1 MEWVSCGNVPHKKM
15 LSTFS
20 WNSCSMYF
28 LTQHVLSHVA
38 CNLLLKQIS
47 PATCSRTFCV
57 ESNKVPSDK
66 THKSQVRRR
75 GRAEMRVPISS
86 HVAQDSFQCPT
97 RITAG
102 VLNDEWAKEKLQS
115 WKHCCC
121 LKGKCPRQAPV
132 FEHLNSSC
140 GCYGWTL

>member
-1 MEWVSCGNVPHKKM
+1 MAAHHSTALAQKVLDSSGKKTTGVKPVWNGSAAAMVPHKKM
-15 LSTFS
+15 LSTSTFS

-102 VLNDEWAKEKLQS
+102 VLNDE
-115 WKHCCC
+115 
-121 LKGKCPRQAPV
+121 
-132 FEHLNSSC
+132 
-140 GCYGWTL
+140 